1 MVVNS
6 ALKLKSVDLQRLAM
20 LCVPYGDVVGLMAG
34 SGKWVYLS

>member
-1 MVVNS
+1 MVDS
-6 ALKLKSVDLQRLAM
+6 TLKLKNVDLRRLAM